1 MLVLKQIN
9 MLPLQSETLTR
20 DLLNFAIA
28 PLQVR
33 FLCVTVS
40 DGIMVLELKTKP
52 FSDMIVK
59 KL

>member
-28 PLQVR
+28 PL
-33 FLCVTVS
+33 
-40 DGIMVLELKTKP
+40 
-52 FSDMIVK
+52 
-59 KL
+59 